1 MIGRQNMGVSLYQRL
16 SLMRLHVPAARM
28 ARALALAEQNGLGTT
43 LRELAAHHLAGGD
56 AEAVVAG
63 LVFAREHAIRLNWR
77 EATVI
82 DLAGVSTGKSLSD
95 VLAACAEPRT
105 CTFDT
110 FSPDDAEPLVGFTRD
125 GTRIAAT
132 CTLRYRLTP
141 QHVFGATIERQLEH
155 LAVRIVILI
164 NEAADPQTLEIARSR
179 HEQALLSLCAEAGVQ
194 DVSLEYR
201 RMP

>member
-1 MIGRQNMGVSLYQRL
+1 MGISLYQRL
-16 SLMRLHVPAARM
+16 WLMRLGIPATTM
-28 ARALALAEQNGLGTT
+28 AHALSLGEQDGLGIT
-43 LRELAAHHLAGGD
+43 LRELAAHHRAGGD

-63 LVFAREHAIRLNWR
+63 LVFAREHSIRLNWL

-82 DLAGVSTGKSLSD
+82 DLAGHSTGKALAD
-95 VLAACAEPRT
+95 VLAACVEPRT
-105 CTFDT
+105 CTFNT
-110 FSPDDAEPLVGFTRD
+110 FSPDDSEPLVGFTRD
-125 GTRIAAT
+125 GTRIGAA

-141 QHVFGATIERQLEH
+141 QHVFGATVERQQER
-155 LAVRIVILI
+155 LAVRIAILI
-164 NEAADPQTLEIARSR
+164 NKAADPHLLERARSR